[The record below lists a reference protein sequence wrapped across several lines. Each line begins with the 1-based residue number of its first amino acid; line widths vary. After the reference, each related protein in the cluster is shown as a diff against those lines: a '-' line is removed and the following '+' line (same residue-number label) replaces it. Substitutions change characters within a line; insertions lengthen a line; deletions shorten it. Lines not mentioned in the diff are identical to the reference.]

1 MPVYQLRGM
10 NQLAAMQ
17 AHVLEDIENLQS
29 AKNLISE
36 TLKKIKES
44 K

>member
-1 MPVYQLRGM
+1 MPMYELKGFEQLV
-10 NQLAAMQ
+10 AMQ
-17 AHVLEDIENLQS
+17 AHVLEDIERLQVAQS
-29 AKNLISE
+29 LISE